1 MMRSLGILFINKFE
15 LTSNVDKYE
24 IYIDLYLNYFKIS
37 HFVLIR
43 HLQNRKAFQ

>member
-1 MMRSLGILFINKFE
+1 MMRSLVILFINKFE
-15 LTSNVDKYE
+15 LTSNVDKCE